1 MYSSWT
7 ENVIFWRN
15 FLGFIWDIKNV
26 LMMYNYCVWSQSR
39 LTKLS
44 IWLITFQNYP
54 FGWLRFKIIHLVD
67 YVSKLSNWLITFQN
81 YPIGWL
87 HFEIEPILNAHFS
100 LKFSN
105 YTSLKRFLCLK
116 WILKLFST
124 ILHSQFKYHTLPV
137 TPFK

>member
-1 MYSSWT
+1 MFDRK
-7 ENVIFWRN
+7 VD
-15 FLGFIWDIKNV
+15 L
-26 LMMYNYCVWSQSR
+26 
-39 LTKLS
+39 
-44 IWLITFQNYP
+44 QNYP

-67 YVSKLSNWLITFQN
+67 YVSKSSIWLITFQNYPIGWLRFKIIHLVDYVSKSSIWLITFQN

-87 HFEIEPILNAHFS
+87 HFEIEPILNVHFS

-116 WILKLFST
+116 WILKIFST